1 MAMAMAMAMAMTAT
15 ATAVLARRCIFI
27 GILRR
32 SLISLAIRYT
42 NPGKVEVP
50 RSGSENMHG
59 NGALDGVQTQRKAD
73 VHPVFGLKTM
83 LAAIVFSLAT
93 ASHAAD
99 VQSAVATPIAT
110 TSESSSEAGLPALS
124 DITALLRAQFRV
136 APMESMKIARAVLIE
151 ADRHA
156 ISPILLLAVMAV
168 ESSFDRYAVSVAGA
182 RGLMQIL
189 PAAHP
194 QLIAGTTDLSDPAIN
209 VRIGSAILRGYID
222 ASGGDLDAAL
232 LRYSGG
238 GRGYAR
244 RVVLRMQRFDA
255 SLRRE

>member
-1 MAMAMAMAMAMTAT
+1 
-15 ATAVLARRCIFI
+15 
-27 GILRR
+27 
-32 SLISLAIRYT
+32 
-42 NPGKVEVP
+42 
-50 RSGSENMHG
+50 MHG
-59 NGALDGVQTQRKAD
+59 DSVREGVSLPRRA
-73 VHPVFGLKTM
+73 VRFPAARGLTIM
-83 LAAIVFSLAT
+83 FAAIVFPFAT
-93 ASHAAD
+93 HVHAAD
-99 VQSAVATPIAT
+99 ADVNAQPTASAPIAA
-110 TSESSSEAGLPALS
+110 SDANLEASLPTLG
-124 DITALLRAQFRV
+124 DITAVLRAQFRV
-136 APMESMKIARAVLIE
+136 APTESLKIARAVLTE

-182 RGLMQIL
+182 RGLMQVL

-194 QLIAGTTDLSDPAIN
+194 QLIAGATDLSDPAIN
-209 VRIGSAILRGYID
+209 VRIGSTILRRYLD
-222 ASGGDLDAAL
+222 ESGGDLDAAL

>member
-1 MAMAMAMAMAMTAT
+1 
-15 ATAVLARRCIFI
+15 
-27 GILRR
+27 
-32 SLISLAIRYT
+32 
-42 NPGKVEVP
+42 
-50 RSGSENMHG
+50 MHG
-59 NGALDGVQTQRKAD
+59 DSALEGVSPRRRAD
-73 VHPVFGLKTM
+73 RYPATRGFKIM
-83 LAAIVFSLAT
+83 LAAIMFSFA
-93 ASHAAD
+93 AAAHAAETD
-99 VQSAVATPIAT
+99 TDAQSAVSAPLVASDATL
-110 TSESSSEAGLPALS
+110 EAGLPTLS
-124 DITALLRAQFRV
+124 DITAVLRAQFRV
-136 APMESMKIARAVLIE
+136 APTESLKIARAVLIE

-168 ESSFDRYAVSVAGA
+168 ESSFDRNAVSVAGA

-194 QLIAGTTDLSDPAIN
+194 QLIAGAADLTDPAIN
-209 VRIGSAILRGYID
+209 VRIGSTILRGYLD
-222 ASGGDLDAAL
+222 ESGGDLDAAL